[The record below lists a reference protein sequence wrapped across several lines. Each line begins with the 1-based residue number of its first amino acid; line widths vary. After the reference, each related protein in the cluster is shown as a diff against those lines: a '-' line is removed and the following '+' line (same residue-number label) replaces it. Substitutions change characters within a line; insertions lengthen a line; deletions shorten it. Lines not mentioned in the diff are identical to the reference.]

1 MEKSSDVLVNFL
13 SPRSGSDEP
22 GVSEVEKLMSA
33 FEAHES
39 EEKVFLQ
46 NYRAIVENCK
56 NPMAAFLLNLIIT
69 DEERHQAVVHSM
81 AATIKGSLT
90 WTQPADALRGTA
102 ELGAEESA
110 ALLQLTEKF
119 IKEEK
124 KGIREYKK
132 LIKTSRDYYQGL
144 FVLLIETMIYDSQ
157 KHVMILEFLRSKLAV
172 PPQEFEK

>member
-1 MEKSSDVLVNFL
+1 MEKSLDVLANFL
-13 SPRSGSDEP
+13 SPNSGSDEP
-22 GVSEVEKLMSA
+22 RISEVEKLMSR

-39 EEKVFLQ
+39 EEKVFLH
-46 NYRAIVENCK
+46 NYRAIVEDCK

-90 WTQPADALRGTA
+90 WTQPPDALRSTV
-102 ELGAEESA
+102 ELGEEESA
-110 ALLQLTEKF
+110 ALLRLTEKF

-124 KGIREYKK
+124 KGIKEYKK

-144 FVLLIETMIYDSQ
+144 FVLLIKTMIHDSE
-157 KHVMILEFLRSKLAV
+157 KHVMILEFLRGKLAV